1 VVEQAAVNRLVAGS
15 NPARGAI
22 SILTKQAKINLCSL
36 FVFINAPT
44 TKLWSVSNIFNI
56 N

>member
-22 SILTKQAKINLCSL
+22 SILTKQAKTNLYSL
-36 FVFINAPT
+36 FILYHAQVVAK
-44 TKLWSVSNIFNI
+44 KL
-56 N
+56 